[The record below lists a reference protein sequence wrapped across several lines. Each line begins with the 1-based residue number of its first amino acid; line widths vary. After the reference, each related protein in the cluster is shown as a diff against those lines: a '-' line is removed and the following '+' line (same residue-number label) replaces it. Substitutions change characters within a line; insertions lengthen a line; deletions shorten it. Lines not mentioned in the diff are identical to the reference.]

1 MAHDRMTNDDLDRN
15 MGRAG
20 QDDDLGQ
27 QDFGRQ
33 TPGRNPND
41 QQTGQ
46 KGAGQKDRQP
56 GFGAEEDDEF
66 GKGGGAGGYGGSR
79 NPGQGQNK

>member
-20 QDDDLGQ
+20 QEDDLGGGG

-33 TPGRNPND
+33 TPGRNPQD

-46 KGAGQKDRQP
+46 KGAGQHKNTGQED
-56 GFGAEEDDEF
+56 DDEF
-66 GKGGGAGGYGGSR
+66 GKGGKSGE
-79 NPGQGQNK
+79 GQMGRTPQGGQNR